1 MNRTEFMTELAA
13 LLQDI
18 PVEERRE
25 AMQYYNDY
33 FDDAGPENEQQVIDE
48 LESPKKVAANIKADM
63 EENAKDHGEFTENGY
78 SDPQFQ
84 QREMPAGKYEYQNEY
99 QSTAEPPKTN
109 NALKVILIIAI
120 IIVGAPIVF
129 PIAIAVMATVFA
141 CLAAAFGIFL
151 ALVLVAVS
159 LVVTGVIL
167 VVTGITLL
175 IPHLAVGLGLIG
187 TGLILTV
194 VGVIG
199 TVAAVRVCMIVFPG
213 ICRGIVW
220 VCRRPFERKAV
231 G

>member
-63 EENAKDHGEFTENGY
+63 KENAKERGEFTENGY
-78 SDPQFQ
+78 SDPQFEQ
-84 QREMPAGKYEYQNEY
+84 KEMPAGQYEYQSNM
-99 QSTAEPPKTN
+99 EPPRTN
-109 NALKVILIIAI
+109 NALKIVLIIAI
-120 IIVGAPIVF
+120 IVVGAPIVF
-129 PIAIAVMATVFA
+129 PIAIAAAATVFA
-141 CLAAAFGIFL
+141 LLAAAFGVFL
-151 ALVLVAVS
+151 ALVGVAIS
-159 LVVTGVIL
+159 LVIVGVIL

-175 IPHLAVGLGLIG
+175 IPHLAVGLGLLG

-194 VGVIG
+194 IGVIG
-199 TVAAVRVCMIVFPG
+199 TVAAVKLCVVVFPG
-213 ICRGIVW
+213 MCRGIVW
-220 VCRRPFERKAV
+220 LCRRPFERKAV

>member
-63 EENAKDHGEFTENGY
+63 KENAKDRGEFTENGY
-78 SDPQFQ
+78 SDPQF
-84 QREMPAGKYEYQNEY
+84 REKEMPAGRYEYQS
-99 QSTAEPPKTN
+99 STESPKTN
-109 NALKVILIIAI
+109 NAGKLLLIIAV
-120 IIVGAPIVF
+120 IVIGAPIVL
-129 PIAIAVMATVFA
+129 PLAGAAIATVLA

-151 ALVLVAVS
+151 ALVGVAVA
-159 LVVTGVIL
+159 LAIMGIVL

-194 VGVIG
+194 IGVIG
-199 TVAAVRVCMIVFPG
+199 TVAAVKICITVFPG

-220 VCRRPFERKAV
+220 ICRRPFERKAV
-231 G
+231 S

>member
-48 LESPKKVAANIKADM
+48 LESPGKVAANIKADM
-63 EENAKDHGEFTENGY
+63 EGSAKERGEFTENGY

-84 QREMPAGKYEYQNEY
+84 QREMPAGKYEYQ
-99 QSTAEPPKTN
+99 STAEPPKTN
-109 NALKVILIIAI
+109 NALKIILIIAI
-120 IIVGAPIVF
+120 IVVGAPIVF
-129 PIAIAVMATVFA
+129 PIALAVMATVFA

-159 LVVTGVIL
+159 LVVAGVIL

>member
-1 MNRTEFMTELAA
+1 MNRTEFMTQLAA

-33 FDDAGPENEQQVIDE
+33 FDDAGLENEQKVIDE

-63 EENAKDHGEFTENGY
+63 KDNAKDRGEFTENGY

-84 QREMPAGKYEYQNEY
+84 QKEMPAGQYEYQRN
-99 QSTAEPPKTN
+99 TEPPRTN
-109 NALKVILIIAI
+109 NVLKILMIIAV
-120 IIVGAPIVF
+120 IVIGVPIVF
-129 PIAIAVMATVFA
+129 PLAITVLATVFA

-151 ALVLVAVS
+151 ALVGVAVA
-159 LVVTGVIL
+159 LVIVGVTL
-167 VVTGITLL
+167 AVTGITLL
-175 IPHLAVGLGLIG
+175 IPHLAVGLGLLG

-194 VGVIG
+194 IGVIG
-199 TVAAVRVCMIVFPG
+199 TVAAVRVCIIVFPG

>member
-48 LESPKKVAANIKADM
+48 LESPGKVAANIKADM
-63 EENAKDHGEFTENGY
+63 EGSAKDRGEFTENGY

-84 QREMPAGKYEYQNEY
+84 QREMPAGKYKY

-109 NALKVILIIAI
+109 NALKIILIIAI
-120 IIVGAPIVF
+120 IVVGAPIVF
-129 PIAIAVMATVFA
+129 PIALAVMATVFA

-159 LVVTGVIL
+159 LVVAGVIL